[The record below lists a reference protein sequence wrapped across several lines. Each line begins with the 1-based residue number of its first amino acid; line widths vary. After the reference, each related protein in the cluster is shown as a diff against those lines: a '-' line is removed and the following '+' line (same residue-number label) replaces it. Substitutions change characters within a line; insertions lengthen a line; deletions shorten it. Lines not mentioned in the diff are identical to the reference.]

1 MRDDELFDKAGPA
14 GGHTSETPLCRY
26 AWARGLTLM
35 REKITELSQA
45 RLVIGGKL
53 ANFSGVIPGVVEE
66 AYLSLKGGKPL
77 FLVGGFGGAA
87 RAVCDQLRGVAR
99 PEFSETFSASKVPDY
114 AACKGL
120 YASYAVPF
128 ESMGEIGAAVAS
140 MGTGPLSRVLN
151 NGLDDPDN
159 LELMQCK
166 DAQRVIEL
174 VLQGLSRV
182 GS

>member
-1 MRDDELFDKAGPA
+1 M
-14 GGHTSETPLCRY
+14 
-26 AWARGLTLM
+26 M
-35 REKITELSQA
+35 REKITELAQA

-87 RAVCDQLRGVAR
+87 RAVCDQLRGLAR
-99 PEFSETFSASKVPDY
+99 QEFSETFSESTVKDY

-120 YASYAVPF
+120 YASYAAPF
-128 ESMGEIGAAVAS
+128 ESMQEIGAAIALKAAE
-140 MGTGPLSRVLN
+140 PHSRALN
-151 NGLDDPDN
+151 NGLDDQDN

-166 DAQRVIEL
+166 DAQRIVEL
-174 VLQGLSRV
+174 VLKGLGRI
-182 GS
+182 